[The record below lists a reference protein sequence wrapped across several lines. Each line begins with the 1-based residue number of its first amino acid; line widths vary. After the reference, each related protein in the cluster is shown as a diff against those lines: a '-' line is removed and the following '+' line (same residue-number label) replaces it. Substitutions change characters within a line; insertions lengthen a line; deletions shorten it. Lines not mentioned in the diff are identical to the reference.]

1 MARLLRRLF
10 GSLRFKL
17 SFYVGLFVFVAVV
30 AFAIHSIDVQEKN
43 LVNARVNAA
52 LTYSEVIK
60 SAIWNGM
67 MTKDRDVIRQI
78 IKTIAQ
84 HENLQAIN
92 IYDRDGFLR
101 YTTESGFIA
110 NPTQKADD
118 VGNSLLRGLDSNPS
132 VRHRFLENRR
142 YLNVVNPLVN
152 SPSCSTAACH
162 SHPESHEVL
171 GALEVTFPLKG
182 LRTQIYNSARNT
194 YIFAFSLFILISTVS
209 GLGVIWLV
217 SKPLNRLQEKA
228 RKMASGRY
236 KPEAFQSEAYDSV
249 AMLSQTFD
257 EMSRQ
262 INERTRQLDESRKM
276 YKELF
281 EKVPC
286 YITVIDKDYKIVRAN
301 EAFTN
306 EFGNQVGK
314 YCFTG
319 RKGLNSKCENCPVE
333 KTFAS
338 GVSKRSEEIWN
349 PGSDDRKAY
358 VIVHTS
364 PILDESGE
372 VVEVMEMSLDV
383 TRMVRL
389 QLELERKEEQYKS
402 LIESVPCYLTVVD
415 RNFRISYQNSIFTR
429 DFGHK
434 IGELCFTAYKGL
446 DSKCIN
452 CPVERTF
459 QDADNH
465 TSEEIW
471 SRNGSDAYIVTYTSP
486 IHDEAGNV
494 ASVMEMCTN
503 VTELKLLQNELA
515 VLGETI
521 AGMSHTVKNVLSG
534 LAGGVYMVD
543 SGLSQGKD
551 DRVRVGWDM
560 VKKNVDKVSHLV
572 KDILYAS
579 KEREP
584 EYEYCDFTSVLD
596 DVCSLYEGK
605 AQQHGIDLVRD
616 YEVVPRMLVIDPNGM
631 HNVLSNLVSNA
642 IEACRN
648 DTGKA
653 AYHVAVGCETQG
665 VDLILKVTDNG
676 SGIPEE
682 VRKNLFRK
690 FFSTKGARGT
700 GLGLVVT
707 QKIIAEHR
715 GTIRAESIEGEGTTF
730 IVRIS
735 SKEPDRQSA
744 PLAVSS

>member
-1 MARLLRRLF
+1 
-10 GSLRFKL
+10 
-17 SFYVGLFVFVAVV
+17 VGLFVFVAVV
-30 AFAIHSIDVQEKN
+30 AFAVHSIDVQEKN

-52 LTYSEVIK
+52 VTYSEVIK

-67 MTKDRDVIRQI
+67 MTKDREVIRQI

-101 YTTESGFIA
+101 YTTEGGFIA

-118 VGNSLLRGLDSNPS
+118 VGNSLLRSLDTNPS
-132 VRHRFLENRR
+132 VRHRFLDNRR

-162 SHPESHEVL
+162 SHPESHAVV

-182 LRTQIYNSARNT
+182 LRTQIYDSARNT
-194 YIFAFSLFILISTVS
+194 CIFAFSLFILISTVS

-217 SKPLNRLQEKA
+217 SKPLSKLQEKA

-236 KPEAFQSEAYDSV
+236 KPETFQSEAYDSV

-257 EMSRQ
+257 DMSRQ
-262 INERTRQLDESRKM
+262 VNERTRQLDESRKM

-286 YITVIDKDYKIVRAN
+286 YITVINKDYKIVRAN
-301 EAFTN
+301 EAFAN
-306 EFGNQVGK
+306 EFGDQVGK

-319 RKGLNSKCENCPVE
+319 RKGLDSKCENCPVE

-338 GVSKRSEEIWN
+338 GLSKRSEEIWN
-349 PGSDDRKAY
+349 PGNESRKAY

-364 PILDESGE
+364 PILDESGQ
-372 VVEVMEMSLDV
+372 VVEVMEMSIDV

-389 QLELERKEEQYKS
+389 QLELERREEQYKS

-415 RNFRISYQNSIFTR
+415 RDFRISYQNAVFSR
-429 DFGHK
+429 DFGQK
-434 IGELCFTAYKGL
+434 KGELCFKAYKGL
-446 DSKCIN
+446 DSKCTN

-465 TSEEIW
+465 TSEEVW
-471 SRNGSDAYIVTYTSP
+471 SRNGSEVYIVTYTSP
-486 IHDEAGNV
+486 IHDENGKVV
-494 ASVMEMCTN
+494 AVMEMCTN

-521 AGMSHTVKNVLSG
+521 AGMSHSVKNILSG

-543 SGLSQGKD
+543 SGLNQGKD
-551 DRVRVGWDM
+551 DRVRVGWEM

-584 EYEYCDFTSVLD
+584 EYEHCNFTSILD
-596 DVCSLYEGK
+596 DVCNLYEGR
-605 AQQHGIDLVRD
+605 AQKHGIELVRD
-616 YEVVPRMLVIDPNGM
+616 YEVVPRMFVIDPNGM
-631 HNVLSNLVSNA
+631 HTVLSNLISNA

-648 DTGKA
+648 DTAEKT
-653 AYHVAVGCETQG
+653 HRVVVSCETQG
-665 VDLILKVTDNG
+665 FDLLFKVDDNG
-676 SGIPEE
+676 SGMPEE

-707 QKIIAEHR
+707 QKIISEHG
-715 GTIRAESIEGEGTTF
+715 GTIQTESSEGEGTTF
-730 IVRIS
+730 TVRIS
-735 SKEPDRQSA
+735 SKEANRQSA